1 MMKNLTATFLAV
13 FSTICW
19 AQEKPNDSIETVK
32 LNEIIV
38 IGSKPSLHL
47 KQSKSLTSVEEYLSK
62 SSKVNM
68 IKRGAYA
75 WEPVINNMATERTVI
90 TIDGMR
96 IFGACTDKMDPITSY
111 VEVSNLAEASVA
123 SGQQAS
129 CHGAGIGG
137 SVDLKRNQ
145 FSDKNT
151 GWNGSLNS
159 GFESNNLQKIIGA
172 SLGYND
178 SRFYTHIDFMHRDAD
193 NYKAGGN
200 KEISFSQFTKYN
212 ISTSAGYFINKQ
224 NLLEASVIYDKAT
237 NVGYPA
243 LPMDVSFA
251 EAKIVSLSYKY
262 LPKSNLIT
270 NWETKGYF
278 NSITHKMDD
287 TKRPS
292 VPIHMDMPGWSDTY
306 GYYSRINGKIKNHSF
321 LADLNGFYNK
331 SIAEMTMY
339 PSDPNENLMFMY
351 TWPDVRTLY
360 NGLSLEDNITIS
372 EKDHM
377 RIGANLGF
385 QNNTVANDFGL
396 ASLRIFYPD
405 MDASKNRFLKSF
417 ATNYTKNEG
426 QLEFGFGLAYAE
438 RAPSVSEGYGFYLY
452 NSSDFYDY
460 IGNPNLKNEN
470 ALEGNFSVGYKT
482 SQIKAKITGSYFYF
496 SNYIIGKIDPNTL
509 PMTIGASGVKRY
521 EAIDNAKIFNTD
533 FNLTY
538 DFLENWQFKSQ
549 LTYSFGKDNE
559 GNNLPF
565 ISPIKYSAGIDFQ
578 KENFNAGI
586 NVLGNLAQNEFAKVY
601 GQTKTQDYLIFGL
614 NAGYTFNWSQNKIK
628 IQTGVENIFDKYY
641 TTYADW
647 NKIPRMGRNVFVNLT
662 FNFH

>member
-1 MMKNLTATFLAV
+1 MKNLTAVFLTV

-19 AQEKPNDSIETVK
+19 AQEKVTDSLETVK
-32 LNEIIV
+32 LDEIIV
-38 IGSKPSLHL
+38 IGKKTSLHL
-47 KQSKSLTSVEEYLSK
+47 KQPKSLTSVEEYLSQ

-75 WEPVINNMATERTVI
+75 WEPVLNNMTTERTVI

-111 VEVSNLAEASVA
+111 VEVSNLSEATVA

-145 FSDKNT
+145 FSQKNR

-178 SRFYTHIDFMHRDAD
+178 SRFYTHIDFMHRNAY

-200 KEISFSQFTKYN
+200 KEVAFSQFTKYN
-212 ISTSAGYFINKQ
+212 ISANAGFSLNKK
-224 NLLEASVIYDKAT
+224 NILEASAIYDKAT
-237 NVGYPA
+237 DIGYPA
-243 LPMDVSFA
+243 LPMDVSLA
-251 EAKIVSLSYKY
+251 EAKIISLSHKY
-262 LPKSNLIT
+262 MPDSGWIT
-270 NWETKGYF
+270 YWETKGYF

-306 GYYSRINGKIKNHSF
+306 GYYSKVKGKLNKHTF

-331 SIAEMTMY
+331 SVAEMTMY
-339 PSDPNENLMFMY
+339 PTDPAENLMFMY

-360 NGLSLEDNITIS
+360 NGLSLEDIIKIS
-372 EKDHM
+372 GSDQI
-377 RIGANLGF
+377 RIGAAVGYQ
-385 QNNTVANDFGL
+385 QNKVTDDFGL
-396 ASLRIFYPD
+396 QSLRIFYPE
-405 MDASKNRFLKSF
+405 MKASKNRFLKSF
-417 ATNYTKNEG
+417 SGNYTKSLT
-426 QLEFGFGLAYAE
+426 QFEFGFGMAYAE

-460 IGNPNLKNEN
+460 IGNPNLKNEK
-470 ALEGNFSVGYKT
+470 AIEGNFSLGFKT
-482 SQIKAKITGSYFYF
+482 NRLTSKITGSYFYF
-496 SNYIIGKIDPNTL
+496 SDYIIGKIDPNTL
-509 PMTIGASGVKRY
+509 PMTIGASGTKRY
-521 EAIDNAKIFNTD
+521 EALENAGIFNTD
-533 FNLTY
+533 FNLNY
-538 DFLENWQFKSQ
+538 QFLDNWMLKTQ
-549 LTYSFGKDNE
+549 LTYSLGKDDN

-565 ISPIKYSAGIDFQ
+565 ISPIKYTAGIEYSNQ
-578 KENFNAGI
+578 KFNAGI
-586 NVLGNLAQNEFAKVY
+586 TALGNLAQDKFAVTY
-601 GQTKTQDYLIFGL
+601 GQSKTSDYFIMGI
-614 NAGYTFNWSQNKIK
+614 NAGYTFIWNQNNVKLQSGI
-628 IQTGVENIFDKYY
+628 ENIFDKYY

-647 NKIPRMGRNVFVNLT
+647 NKIPRMGRNVFVNLV
-662 FNFH
+662 FSYR